1 MNTLQSQTSGF
12 GIACES
18 AELAVECTHA
28 CGALGLDVDPR
39 VTPDPIAEACAA
51 LAAGTR
57 SAVVV
62 QSIPSAAALVRLAA
76 AARTS
81 GLPCAVAVIAPND
94 DAHTAIA
101 LAGDLGLVAVAEVRP
116 LAAALA
122 LLATEARRPWTAA
135 VKGLPAADRARLRF
149 AMTSG
154 DRGGGRIVR
163 VDDGMLGYSHGATD
177 ACVPVG
183 EPRDLA
189 SALAALAAAEAD
201 AAAPLTAPIE
211 ASREAVL
218 EIIFGPPRALS
229 DPASKTALRS
239 YGLPFP
245 LEELCTSPSRAASEA
260 TRIGYPVRI
269 ALASPDLRVWDHP
282 DLAVDGVDNAARVRD
297 VYRQLMTAADARA
310 PGTRLLGVTVTATA
324 AAQALLRIDAEPLP
338 GGLVGI
344 RLGFADA
351 HGLASHDETLTVL
364 PASPARIERVLER
377 LRGSAL
383 IFAGGASVRRAATSS
398 IADVLV
404 RIAAFVSAHR
414 VEVERVRLQPLALL
428 FGGSV
433 EVREVCVVV
442 GDAFQRSLDAPFDA
456 R

>member
-1 MNTLQSQTSGF
+1 MSTASF
-12 GIACES
+12 AIACES
-18 AELAVECTHA
+18 AELAVECAHA
-28 CGALGLDVDPR
+28 CSALGVAADPR

-51 LAAGTR
+51 LDAGSRAAI
-57 SAVVV
+57 VV
-62 QSIPSAAALVRLAA
+62 QSVPSAAALVRLAN
-76 AARTS
+76 AARS
-81 GLPCAVAVIAPND
+81 ARLACALCLVAPSE
-94 DAHTAIA
+94 DAGIICA
-101 LAGDLGLVAVAEVRP
+101 LAADLGLVAVDEVRP

-122 LLATEARRPWTAA
+122 LLATDARRPWTAA
-135 VKGLPAADRARLRF
+135 TKTLPAVDRARLRS
-149 AMTSG
+149 ATGSG
-154 DRGGGRIVR
+154 ERGGGRIVR

-177 ACVPVG
+177 AFVRIG
-183 EPRDLA
+183 EPRDVA
-189 SALAALAAAEAD
+189 RALGALSAAEAD
-201 AAAPLTAPIE
+201 DAPPLAAPAE
-211 ASREAVL
+211 ASRPAVL

-297 VYRQLMTAADARA
+297 VYRQLVTAAEARA
-310 PGTRLLGVTVTATA
+310 PQGRLLGVTVTATA
-324 AAQALLRIDAEPLP
+324 AAQALLRVDAEPLP
-338 GGLVGI
+338 DGLVGV

-351 HGLASHDETLTVL
+351 HGLASRDETLTVL
-364 PASPARIERVLER
+364 PASAARLEHVLER

-383 IFAGGASVRRAATSS
+383 IFAGGASVRRAATAS

-404 RIAAFVSAHR
+404 RVAAFVSAHR
-414 VEVERVRLQPLALL
+414 AEVERVRLQPLALL
-428 FGGSV
+428 FGGGV

-442 GDAFQRSLDAPFDA
+442 GDAFQRSLDAPTEP